1 MNIYT
6 PCHTSVL
13 SLWLHHYFYFLLT
26 FTVDRSTMQNY
37 IKSSK
42 DIQYCISVSF
52 ASLETSK
59 KSFVAHCQILYY
71 FMSISFSRLDC
82 SVILPAASHHHR
94 CGGTHAKS
102 SIVISEWKDLDIIQL
117 CSCFCCF
124 GPCFYWLWW
133 RYTRSV
139 IAKTR
144 KHCCNK
150 FRRGQ
155 KHEQLLY
162 NQTGSNK
169 SQYFCPIFD
178 IIWR

>member
-1 MNIYT
+1 MTQFKKQNQMNIYT
-6 PCHTSVL
+6 LCHTSVL

-59 KSFVAHCQILYY
+59 NLLLHTVLYY
-71 FMSISFSRLDC
+71 FMSISFNRLDC
-82 SVILPAASHHHR
+82 SVILPAASHHHQ

-102 SIVISEWKDLDIIQL
+102 SIVISELKDLNIIQF

-124 GPCFYWLWW
+124 GPCFYLLW
-133 RYTRSV
+133 
-139 IAKTR
+139 
-144 KHCCNK
+144 
-150 FRRGQ
+150 
-155 KHEQLLY
+155 
-162 NQTGSNK
+162 
-169 SQYFCPIFD
+169 
-178 IIWR
+178 